1 MATVKKARAVF
12 RLSKADGE
20 SLSRLAGISLLPCGD
35 LYKKIREHYSG
46 SWRNLCASCMISERM
61 LRAYRRTGATKQA
74 LLAICVFLSLG
85 SAEADAFLSS
95 LGWRLSP
102 SLAQDCIVAWFLD
115 HRRYERS
122 RTAVLDEL
130 NELFGSLGIPRL
142 MTQAGDFF
150 YSGEK

>member
-1 MATVKKARAVF
+1 MARA
-12 RLSKADGE
+12 
-20 SLSRLAGISLLPCGD
+20 AGISLFPCGD
-35 LYKKIREHYSG
+35 LYEKIREHYDG
-46 SWRNLCASCMISERM
+46 SWRSLCAACMLSERM
-61 LRAYRRTGATKQA
+61 FRAYRRTGATKQA
-74 LLAICVFLSLG
+74 LLAVCVFLSLG

-115 HRRYERS
+115 HRRHEHS

-142 MTQAGDFF
+142 MTQTGNFF
-150 YSGEK
+150 SP